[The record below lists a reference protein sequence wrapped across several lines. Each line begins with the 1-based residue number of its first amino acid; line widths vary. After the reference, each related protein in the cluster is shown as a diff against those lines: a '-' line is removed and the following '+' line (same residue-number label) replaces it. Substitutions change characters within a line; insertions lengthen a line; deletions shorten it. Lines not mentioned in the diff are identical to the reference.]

1 MIIKLPEEKF
11 IYKPAVKNHD
21 AIPMWFCFPSTY
33 MIGMCSLGYMHLF
46 RLFDENPNVSPER
59 IFIDTE
65 NPKRSGSDARSS
77 DVKALT
83 MQGKLVPKQN
93 IKDIEVMG
101 FSVSFEFDFQG
112 IFSILKK
119 HEIPFRAKDRN
130 ENYPLIFGGGPVL
143 TTNPE
148 PFSDFFDIIVIGE
161 GEEVLNEL
169 MNTYKEVRN
178 LSRKEQLINLSK
190 IEGVYIP
197 SFYDF
202 EYSSDSTIKSIT
214 PNIKEAPQKIIKR
227 HIKELN
233 QSLYTPILTEKSVFP
248 GMFLIETARGCP
260 KKCRFC
266 MASYLT
272 LPARYPLY
280 ESIIES
286 IEKGL
291 EYSSKIGLLGAL
303 ITEHPD
309 FEKICEHILKL
320 KKEKDFK
327 ISVSSLRIDTITP
340 LIVKTLV
347 ECGQKQTTVA
357 VEAGSERLRKFI
369 GKKLTEEDIFKGVK
383 IAHENGLTGLKIYG
397 MIGLPSETQED
408 IEELANLMKRL
419 KKENKGFNLTLS
431 VSSFVPKAQ
440 TPFQWEERTDEKII
454 NERSNYLRKELNKNK
469 ILYKPTSVKWDYIQA
484 IISRGDRRLSYIL
497 EKVYELGGTIGS
509 WTKAYK
515 DTSNEHPLPDFNWYA
530 LRKREFEEKFPWALI
545 DTGISK
551 ETLQKEV
558 LRAYN

>member
-1 MIIKLPEEKF
+1 MMIKLPEEKF
-11 IYKPAVKNHD
+11 IYKPSVKNHD
-21 AIPMWFCFPSTY
+21 AVPMWFCFPSTY
-33 MIGMCSLGYMHLF
+33 MIGMCSLGYLHLF
-46 RLFDENPNVSPER
+46 RLFDENPDISPER
-59 IFIDTE
+59 IFTDTE
-65 NPKRSGSDARSS
+65 KP
-77 DVKALT
+77 
-83 MQGKLVPKQN
+83 QQN
-93 IKDIEVMG
+93 IKNIEVMG

-119 HEIPFRAKDRN
+119 YNIPFRSKDRN

-143 TTNPE
+143 TANPE
-148 PFSDFFDIIVIGE
+148 PFADFFDVVIIGE
-161 GEEVLNEL
+161 GEEVLKEL
-169 MNTYKEVRN
+169 MDNYNEVRN
-178 LSRKEQLINLSK
+178 LSRKEQLLYLSK

-197 SFYDF
+197 SFYNV
-202 EYSSDSTIKSIT
+202 EYNSDDTISSIT
-214 PNIKEAPQKIIKR
+214 PNTKDASHKILKR
-227 HIKELN
+227 QIKELN

-260 KKCRFC
+260 KKCNFC
-266 MASYLT
+266 IASYLT

-286 IEKGL
+286 IDKGL
-291 EYSSKIGLLGAL
+291 EYSEKIGLLGAL
-303 ITEHPD
+303 ITEHSD
-309 FEKICEHILKL
+309 FEKICEYILKL

-357 VEAGSERLRKFI
+357 VEAGSQRLRKFI
-369 GKKLTEEDIFKGVK
+369 GKKLSEEDIFKGVK

-397 MIGLPSETQED
+397 MIGLPSETKED
-408 IEELANLMKRL
+408 IEELANLMKKL

-440 TPFQWEERTDEKII
+440 TPFQWEERIHEKII
-454 NERSNYLRKELNKNK
+454 SERSNYLRKELNKNK

-515 DTSNEHPLPDFNWYA
+515 DSSNEHRLPDFDWYA
-530 LRKREFEEKFPWALI
+530 LRKRDFLEISPWDLI
-545 DTGISK
+545 DTGVSK
-551 ETLQKEV
+551 EALQKEA
-558 LRAYN
+558 LRAYK

>member
-1 MIIKLPEEKF
+1 MMIKLPEEKF
-11 IYKPAVKNHD
+11 IYKPSVKNHD
-21 AIPMWFCFPSTY
+21 AVPMWFCFPSTY
-33 MIGMCSLGYMHLF
+33 MIGMCSLGYLHLF
-46 RLFDENPNVSPER
+46 RLFDENPDISPER
-59 IFIDTE
+59 IFTDTE
-65 NPKRSGSDARSS
+65 KP
-77 DVKALT
+77 
-83 MQGKLVPKQN
+83 QQN
-93 IKDIEVMG
+93 IKNIEVMG

-119 HEIPFRAKDRN
+119 YNIPFRSKDRN

-143 TTNPE
+143 TANPE
-148 PFSDFFDIIVIGE
+148 PFADFFDVVIIGE
-161 GEEVLNEL
+161 GEEVLKEL
-169 MNTYKEVRN
+169 MDNYNEVRN
-178 LSRKEQLINLSK
+178 LSRKEQLLYLSK

-197 SFYDF
+197 SFYNV
-202 EYSSDSTIKSIT
+202 EYNSDDTISSIT
-214 PNIKEAPQKIIKR
+214 PNTKDASHKILKR
-227 HIKELN
+227 QIKELN

-260 KKCRFC
+260 KKCNFC
-266 MASYLT
+266 IASYLT

-286 IEKGL
+286 IDKGL
-291 EYSSKIGLLGAL
+291 EYSEKIGLLGAL
-303 ITEHPD
+303 ITEHPH
-309 FEKICEHILKL
+309 FEKICEYILKL

-357 VEAGSERLRKFI
+357 VEAGSQRLRKFI
-369 GKKLTEEDIFKGVK
+369 GKKLSEEDIFKGVK

-397 MIGLPSETQED
+397 MIGLPSETKED
-408 IEELANLMKRL
+408 IEELANLMKKL

-440 TPFQWEERTDEKII
+440 TPFQWEERIHEKII
-454 NERSNYLRKELNKNK
+454 SERSNYLRKELNKNK

-515 DTSNEHPLPDFNWYA
+515 DSSNEHRLPDFDWYA
-530 LRKREFEEKFPWALI
+530 LRKRDFLEISPWDLI
-545 DTGISK
+545 DTGVSK
-551 ETLQKEV
+551 EALQKEA
-558 LRAYN
+558 LRAYK